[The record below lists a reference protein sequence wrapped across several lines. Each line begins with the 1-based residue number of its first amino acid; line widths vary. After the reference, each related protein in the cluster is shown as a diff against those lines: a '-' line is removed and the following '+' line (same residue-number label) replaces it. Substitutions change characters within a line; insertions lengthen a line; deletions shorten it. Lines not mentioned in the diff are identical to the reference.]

1 MAKQITELLTKSKAA
16 KRAANT
22 LSRISTG
29 DKNIALNQI
38 ADALDA
44 NEQSLIKANSDDL
57 NVAQKSGSSD
67 AFLSRLSLTSEG
79 ISYMADGVRSIAK
92 LPDPVGE
99 EFDKRTLPNGIKLS
113 KRRVPLGVIGSIFE
127 ARPEVPIDIS
137 ALCIKSGN
145 SVVLRGSKEAVNTN
159 KALGLVIRSALS
171 NTKVPLDVV
180 QVIETTDRKVV
191 GEMLKLNEY
200 FDLIIPRG
208 GAELVRYVANEAT
221 MPAITGGIGVCH
233 TYIDYSVNV
242 EDAIA
247 IIINAKAQAPA
258 KCNALDTL
266 IIHRDSANEVLSKLA
281 PKLERLNV
289 EMRCDPAAYSIA
301 SNKSKTARKA
311 TSQDW
316 GTEFLDLILS
326 IKIVENLGEAI
337 LHIENYGS
345 GHSEAIITSD
355 SSNAKIFV
363 DQIDASVVLVNA
375 STRFNDGAQ
384 FGLGAEVAISTN
396 KFHARGP
403 MGLKELTSYKWI
415 ALGNGHTR
423 D

>member
-22 LSRISTG
+22 LSRVSTS

-44 NEQSLIKANSDDL
+44 NEQSLMRANSDDL
-57 NVAQKSGSSD
+57 TVAQRSGSSD

-99 EFDKRTLPNGIKLS
+99 EFDKRTLPNGIELS

-233 TYIDYSVNV
+233 TYIDYSANV
-242 EDAIA
+242 DDAIA
-247 IIINAKAQAPA
+247 IIINAKVQAPA

-266 IIHRDSANEVLSKLA
+266 IIHRDSANAVLSKLA
-281 PKLERLNV
+281 PELERLNV

-301 SNKSKTARKA
+301 SNKSKTVKKA